1 MEALALGKR
10 LPYCGAVVPA
20 AGKSTR
26 MGGKD
31 KLFALLDG
39 KPLIMHTLKAL
50 NRCPD
55 IHLIVVVTRPENI
68 ELLSHLCVQN
78 GINKIRSIV
87 QGGETRALSVMNGL
101 ISLPQKCE
109 LAAIHDAARPFV
121 TSDIISAAIHQAA
134 RTGAAAPAIPTR
146 DTVKMVEDGRTQK
159 TLDRESVVLIQ
170 TPQVFNAG
178 LLKGAL
184 TQAIRED
191 WEITDDC
198 GAVERMG
205 MPVTITEGAYSNFK
219 VTTPEDLI
227 IARAMMENKDENRTR
242 V

>member
-1 MEALALGKR
+1 MPGNR
-10 LPYCGAVVPA
+10 TPCCGAVVAA
-20 AGKSTR
+20 AGKSER

-39 KPLIMHTLKAL
+39 KPLIIHTLSAL
-50 NRCPD
+50 NACPD
-55 IHLIVVVTRPENI
+55 IHVIVVATRPENI
-68 ELLSHLCVQN
+68 ELLSHLCVWH
-78 GINKIRSIV
+78 GIKKIRGIV

-101 ISLPQKCE
+101 ISLPQRCE

-121 TSDIISAAIHQAA
+121 TSSIISATIKQAA
-134 RTGAAAPAIPTR
+134 RTGAAAPAIPPR
-146 DTVKMVEDGRTQK
+146 DTIKLVAGGRTGK
-159 TLDRESVVLIQ
+159 TLDRESVMQIQ
-170 TPQVFNAG
+170 TPQVFHSG

-184 TQAIRED
+184 TLAIREGWD
-191 WEITDDC
+191 ISDDC

-205 MPVTITEGAYSNFK
+205 MPVSITEGAYRNFK

-227 IARAMMENKDENRTR
+227 IAQAMLESTNENRTR